1 MDNNL
6 SIIIPTRNRKK
17 YLERSLY
24 YLNQKRCPYQIY
36 IGDSSFNKN
45 ILDKKVLKNYKLK
58 INFSKSPFEKNYRDF
73 LKKMLKIIIKVKTKY
88 IYWLCDDD
96 FINIKLLNEG
106 INILN
111 NSKYETFIGRVRNFS
126 IKDIN
131 NEWSDLI
138 LNDYQYTKL
147 NTSIKKEL
155 ESAKFINRFKNL
167 RHIQPYEAIVKK
179 KTILQVLN
187 FSIKN
192 NIKNTH
198 DFSLVYKTFVSFA
211 GPIKCKNITLL
222 IRQSNV
228 QNSAGSKLSSSHETN
243 FRDFS
248 VSNLTNLGLKLKKTA
263 KLQFNLTSKDKVLMD
278 YTFENYTRIISE
290 YLIKQFLT
298 YLDIQNNKLIF
309 KILYLIKYYKNKF
322 NNKNKS
328 VEKKINKKKFLSK
341 LHNIF

>member
-1 MDNNL
+1 MNNNL
-6 SIIIPTRNRKK
+6 SIVIPTRNRKK

-24 YLNQKRCPYQIY
+24 YLNQKRCPYQIF

-45 ILDKKVLKNYKLK
+45 ALDKKFLKNYKLK
-58 INFSKSPFEKNYRDF
+58 IYFFKSPFEKTYKDF
-73 LKKMLKIIIKVKTKY
+73 LKKMKKIIIKVKTKY

-106 INILN
+106 NDILN

-138 LNDYQYTKL
+138 LNNYQYTKL
-147 NTSIKKEL
+147 NTGIKKEL
-155 ESAKFINRFKNL
+155 ESPKFINRFKNL
-167 RHIQPYEAIVKK
+167 RYIQPYEAIVKR

-211 GPIKCKNITLL
+211 GPIKCKNKTLL

-228 QNSAGSKLSSSHETN
+228 KNSAGSKLGSSHEIN

-248 VSNLTNLGLKLKKTA
+248 SSNLTNLGLKLRKTA
-263 KLQFNLTSKDKVLMD
+263 QLQFNITDKDRILMD

-290 YLIKQFLT
+290 YLIKQFLS
-298 YLDIQNNKLIF
+298 YLDLQNNKLMYKIF
-309 KILYLIKYYKNKF
+309 HSMRYYKNKF

-328 VEKKINKKKFLSK
+328 VEKKK
-341 LHNIF
+341 